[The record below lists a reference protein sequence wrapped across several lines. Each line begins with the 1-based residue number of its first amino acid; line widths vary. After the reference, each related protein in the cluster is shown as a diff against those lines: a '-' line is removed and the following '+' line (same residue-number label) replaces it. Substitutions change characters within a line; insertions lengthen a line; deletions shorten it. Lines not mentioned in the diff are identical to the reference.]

1 MSDLLQEYAPQIIAT
16 ALSLMAV
23 GVSLFKAQAQES
35 LASAKAVTELAASSQ
50 TARQRIGELEEDNRL
65 KDLEL
70 ESLREQVSR
79 IPSLE
84 AQVQYL
90 TDEIGALRREADAI
104 RDRFAGVIAEKEAE
118 IRALTAAGPAE
129 GE

>member
-16 ALSLMAV
+16 ALSLTAV

-70 ESLREQVSR
+70 ESLREQVAR

-90 TDEIGALRREADAI
+90 TDEIGALRREADAM

>member
-90 TDEIGALRREADAI
+90 TDEIGALRREAAAM